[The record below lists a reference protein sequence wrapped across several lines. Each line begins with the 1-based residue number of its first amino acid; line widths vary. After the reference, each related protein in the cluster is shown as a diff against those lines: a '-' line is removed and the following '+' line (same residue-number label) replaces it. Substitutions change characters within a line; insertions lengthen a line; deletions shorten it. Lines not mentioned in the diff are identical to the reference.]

1 MRRDDRKSESRLAKP
16 GGGPGTIL
24 ALVAGIAVAGLP
36 HAAAA
41 YVGPGAGLTML
52 GALWAVIAAIL
63 FALAG
68 LVIWPIRA
76 MRRRRRELASAKA
89 ATASSD
95 GDAGGA

>member
-1 MRRDDRKSESRLAKP
+1 MRGDDREAGRRP
-16 GGGPGTIL
+16 IGPGAGSGTML
-24 ALVAGIAVAGLP
+24 ALAAGIAVAGLP

-52 GALWAVIAAIL
+52 GALWAVIAAVV

-68 LVIWPIRA
+68 LLIWPIRA
-76 MRRRRRELASAKA
+76 MRRRRRELASARA
-89 ATASSD
+89 ATVPGD